1 LEETPKTTFHTG
13 TMTFQCH
20 SKGSVDS
27 TNKVALGMVK
37 QGALEGTVVTAREQT
52 MGKGRMDRRW
62 ESPEGGLWMTVVLRP
77 KTDTVNIPMLNLL
90 GGIAVAQGIKTSLS
104 LEPKVRWPNDIL
116 VNGKKRQSYPLS
128 NIYRIVVKGTDGN
141 DTLQIDANIYVPGG
155 ITSDG
160 QMSDG
165 LEIYAPEDASWDTGG
180 SLPRGICAYAIAGH
194 GGHIYL
200 FGGWDGISYVSRSY
214 RYDPDLETWE
224 TLAPLPTARAFSGAG
239 VVRERIYVVGG
250 FDGQDELDV
259 CEVYDPQAD
268 TWDTCP
274 PMNAPRG
281 GVGVAVIASADTLYV
296 IGGGMESYLVENE
309 YFSPLASDPTQG
321 TWWTFPSPLLQEW
334 RNLGVAANE
343 TTLYAVGG
351 WDGEYIAV
359 NQAYQAI
366 YRLYMP
372 SALGQGGSSSE

>member
-1 LEETPKTTFHTG
+1 MPTLRSRLAVTAYKGRIYAIAGETAEGVSSAVDVYLPDQDNWVRG
-13 TMTFQCH
+13 TDKPTAVYNV
-20 SKGSVDS
+20 GA
-27 TNKVALGMVK
+27 VALD
-37 QGALEGTVVTAREQT
+37 
-52 MGKGRMDRRW
+52 GR
-62 ESPEGGLWMTVVLRP
+62 
-77 KTDTVNIPMLNLL
+77 
-90 GGIAVAQGIKTSLS
+90 
-104 LEPKVRWPNDIL
+104 
-116 VNGKKRQSYPLS
+116 
-128 NIYRIVVKGTDGN
+128 
-141 DTLQIDANIYVPGG
+141 IYVPGG

-160 QMSDG
+160 QMSDR

-180 SLPRGICAYAIAGH
+180 SLPRGICAYAIASYGE
-194 GGHIYL
+194 HIYL
-200 FGGWDGISYVSRSY
+200 FGGWDGISYVPQSY

-224 TLAPLPTARAFSGAG
+224 TLTPLPTARAFSGAG

-250 FDGQDELDV
+250 YDGQDELDV
-259 CEVYDPQAD
+259 CEVYDPHTD

-281 GVGVAVIASADTLYV
+281 GVGTAVIASADTLYV

-309 YFSPLASDPTQG
+309 YFSPLTSDPTQG

-351 WDGEYIAV
+351 WDGEYIGV